1 MKEQKIKIN
10 GMVCEG
16 CENRVKKA
24 LERLEGVTE
33 VQADHES
40 GMVTI
45 KTEEELNSTLLKET
59 LDKIGFEVVEDEK

>member
-1 MKEQKIKIN
+1 MKEKKIKIN

-24 LERLEGVTE
+24 LERLEGVMD
-33 VQADHES
+33 VQANHES
-40 GMVTI
+40 GVVTI